1 MEANAVRL
9 VKLVK
14 ITRFKES
21 AFYHN
26 MNKHIHLFATKL
38 RQIEGLHL
46 FKIFTIYT
54 SYDNIDTLF
63 NHLARFHK
71 EADLRELEKLWNEF
85 IRTGEITIERNNAIE
100 NPKLHAN

>member
-1 MEANAVRL
+1 MEVNAAKL

-14 ITRFKES
+14 IARFKEF

-26 MNKHIHLFATKL
+26 MNKQIHLFATKL

-46 FKIFTIYT
+46 FKIFTIYI

-85 IRTGEITIERNNAIE
+85 IRTGDITIQSSE